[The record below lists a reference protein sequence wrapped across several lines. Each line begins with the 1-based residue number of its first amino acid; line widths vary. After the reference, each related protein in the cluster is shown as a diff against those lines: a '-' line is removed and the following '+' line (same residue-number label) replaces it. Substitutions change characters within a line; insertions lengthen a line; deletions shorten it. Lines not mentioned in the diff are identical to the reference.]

1 MEKVALT
8 DLDGYRQSS
17 FTYTGTSTPCD
28 DNGIFIDA
36 VPSTADVGITIKL
49 LMRDGRESR
58 MTFKSGLTEQEAQL
72 FVEGLNEHQG
82 EPMGSVQSEQIALV
96 EAE

>member
-17 FTYTGTSTPCD
+17 FTYAGTSSPCEA
-28 DNGIFIDA
+28 NGIFMDA
-36 VPSTADVGITIKL
+36 VPSTADVGITLKL
-49 LMRDGRESR
+49 LMPDGRESR
-58 MTFKSGLTEQEAQL
+58 MTFKSGLTEQDAQL

-82 EPMGSVQSEQIALV
+82 EPMRNVESEEIALV
-96 EAE
+96 ETE